1 MSNLGRGIENITLLF
16 RHFFDVWIDIIYKVL
31 MHNIIVTTTQ
41 VRGSTFKRKVRG
53 ALKEDFPE
61 EMEP

>member
-1 MSNLGRGIENITLLF
+1 MLKNITLLF

-61 EMEP
+61 ELEP

>member
-1 MSNLGRGIENITLLF
+1 MSNLGRGIENITLLVG
-16 RHFFDVWIDIIYKVL
+16 HFFDVWIDITYKVL
-31 MHNIIVTTTQ
+31 THNIIVTTTQ